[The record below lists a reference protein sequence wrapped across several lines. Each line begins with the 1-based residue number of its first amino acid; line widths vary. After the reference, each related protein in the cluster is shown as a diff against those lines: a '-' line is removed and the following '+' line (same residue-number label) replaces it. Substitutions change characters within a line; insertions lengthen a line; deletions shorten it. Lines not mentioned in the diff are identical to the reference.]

1 MRASRC
7 TGSRPK
13 SRILRRLALA
23 RGVGGERPP
32 TAAVPDMI
40 PAALR
45 RALCFHAGSG
55 DGSRARVFGAA
66 RNTGRTMWIARRSLL
81 VSAVSCWLPLRAFAQ
96 PLPSVDLALVLAV
109 DASGSVDQ

>member
-45 RALCFHAGSG
+45 RALCFHAGSERWFAG
-55 DGSRARVFGAA
+55 ACFRHCAQYGANNVDRAALAAGLRGVLLASAA
-66 RNTGRTMWIARRSLL
+66 RFRTAAAIR
-81 VSAVSCWLPLRAFAQ
+81 
-96 PLPSVDLALVLAV
+96 
-109 DASGSVDQ
+109 